1 MSIRQF
7 RVFLCGRMACFKHVE
22 VVLADN
28 KGDQVA
34 LLQRQLIRYADDL
47 SSAIQHTAELE
58 KSSEAIKKQ
67 LTAYGQD
74 FRKIY
79 DELAVQLEKTKAAY
93 LEIIHRLSLAAEFKD
108 EDTGDHIERI
118 SHYSAVMA

>member
-1 MSIRQF
+1 
-7 RVFLCGRMACFKHVE
+7 
-22 VVLADN
+22 LADN
-28 KGDQVA
+28 QGDQVA